1 MKSKKFLLAGALV
14 VVFSAAMLINLARA
28 EYDNENEGR
37 GHSEG
42 TPGKMMKE
50 MKMSEKM
57 KGEMENEDEN
67 KGSGNAMF
75 SIQPN
80 GNVTIGNASL
90 VSMSGQTLNVKVFG
104 LGLTV
109 NTTTS
114 TKIVGVDNSAT
125 STAMQ
130 AGDLLDIKGSID
142 SNSGVITASAV
153 RDRSREAQ
161 NNQGI
166 LQKIQ
171 ALFEQIKQ
179 LQEQLRGAIR

>member
-1 MKSKKFLLAGALV
+1 MKSKKLMLAGALV
-14 VVFSAAMLINLARA
+14 VVLSAALFINLAKA
-28 EYDNENEGR
+28 HDDNENENR

-42 TPGKMMKE
+42 APGKMMKE
-50 MKMSEKM
+50 LKMS
-57 KGEMENEDEN
+57 GHQEDEAESEH
-67 KGSGNAMF
+67 KGSGNTMF

-90 VSMSGQTLNVKVFG
+90 VSMSGETLNVKVFG
-104 LGLTV
+104 LSLTV

-142 SNSGVITASAV
+142 SNSGVVTASTV

-179 LQEQLRGAIR
+179 LQEQLRGLVR